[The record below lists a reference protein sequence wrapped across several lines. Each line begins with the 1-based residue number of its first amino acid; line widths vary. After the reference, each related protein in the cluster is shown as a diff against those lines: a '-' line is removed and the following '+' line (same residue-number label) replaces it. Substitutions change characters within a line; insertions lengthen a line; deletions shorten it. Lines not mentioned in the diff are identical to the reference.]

1 MEINIEKLMT
11 ISNYALLKKLSRQ
24 HVYRLIANNE
34 LTVIHIDG
42 ISFVLMDE
50 KALGFE
56 RKRL

>member
-1 MEINIEKLMT
+1 MNINIEKLIT

-34 LTVIHIDG
+34 LTAVQIDG
-42 ISFVLMDE
+42 ISFVFMDE

-56 RKRL
+56 RKRD